1 MKSIAVTKPDM
12 GVLSRQRLPLSPFGA
27 LAQAFG
33 EELLA
38 RAEQGEGRWSYVPL
52 ELLEEGEEPLPSSP
66 PSRVELHVDLQL
78 VLEALRRE
86 EGRTEQH
93 RATERIVERLLRL
106 QQERTPG
113 PAVEKTVSQT
123 VIRPLYG
130 TGIIRQEFHQSLT
143 QNLHVAAADSRG
155 QVPTGALA
163 RQAEAFSR
171 NLQLL
176 REEGRPS
183 RQEIPLP
190 QGQAVVLPVAEQE
203 NSGMTGE
210 RVTSAPAADRRT
222 SFMEEQLLPRE
233 ELTLLEEAGR
243 EAKETQ
249 SQVFQREADRL
260 GRLVERTV
268 EEAVRAGAKEQTL
281 RTEDRPAAMEQRP
294 RGVTADRPK
303 GHGTPEPLFRKDQRA
318 AEALPTG
325 AVPWQEAPTMLPA
338 DRPLS
343 AYRPMELTHRTEE
356 EGEKGRAE
364 QPGASPPDR
373 RSANGVEKKEDAV
386 TSQSI
391 AHTARDIRM
400 SSRLRFGDVE
410 HVEKSIAPLPLSG
423 KEMGQAAL
431 VTGAAGTARTG
442 SRPAG
447 QDQTRPTA
455 DAVLPA
461 YGPVELEHRSEGKTE
476 EGKMDR
482 SGSRQTAGKPHAE
495 RTGQTDR
502 PHRQMEDR
510 TKESTVVVSQTV
522 QRQDNGPQTARDI
535 RASALLMEQ
544 DKEAPAAGHMLPAY
558 GPVELEHRSEGKPEE
573 GKMDRSG
580 SRQIAGKPRSEHTGQ
595 TDSPHR
601 QMEDRT
607 EETSAVVSQIAERR
621 EGPQTA
627 RDIRVSA
634 PPVEPDEKV
643 STVNGMLPAYGPVE
657 LEHRWEQDT
666 KPREGGQ
673 PRTEQAGPADRLHR
687 QAEGWTEKSTAAVS
701 PTVQR
706 QDKGP
711 QTARDIRVSAPPAG
725 ERETLQT
732 ADSMLPAY
740 GPVELEHRSEG
751 ETEQREADRTDSR
764 QTARSPEPGQK
775 VTAAASDLLPESGKQ
790 QTTVPGFAA
799 AGRTGSITARDIRTG
814 GKTPQGAERTKASGW
829 SLPPAGLILNRSGGG
844 EGTTSITDLPLAAE
858 RKTEANQSHAGTP
871 VLPVEPVPLTYGPVQ
886 GGTGGESQAT
896 SRSPDAPEQEESEY
910 VRNLPDWAKNFL
922 KNSWNESGSSGAM
935 GVAREIAVLSQPEEQ
950 VQWTAPNYH
959 PPEAA
964 VVYRE
969 KEKSV
974 QPPSKR
980 EFQISETELQR
991 TADRVYRMIEERI
1004 RRERRRLGL

>member
-52 ELLEEGEEPLPSSP
+52 ELLEEGEEALPPSA
-66 PSRVELHVDLQL
+66 PSRVELHVDFQL

-86 EGRTEQH
+86 ESRTEQH

-268 EEAVRAGAKEQTL
+268 EEAVRAGAAEQT
-281 RTEDRPAAMEQRP
+281 P
-294 RGVTADRPK
+294 RTADRPGIMEQRSHTIMADRPE
-303 GHGTPEPLFRKDQRA
+303 GHGTPERLFREDQRT
-318 AEALPTG
+318 AEDLQTG
-325 AVPWQEAPTMLPA
+325 AIPWREVPTMPPA

-343 AYRPMELTHRTEE
+343 AYKPMELTHRTEE

-410 HVEKSIAPLPLSG
+410 HVEKSTAPSPLSG
-423 KEMGQAAL
+423 KGIGQAAL

-482 SGSRQTAGKPHAE
+482 SGSRQTAGKPHIE
-495 RTGQTDR
+495 QSGQIDR
-502 PHRQMEDR
+502 PRRQTEDR
-510 TKESTVVVSQTV
+510 MEKDTAVISQTAQ
-522 QRQDNGPQTARDI
+522 QRDKGPKTARDI

-558 GPVELEHRSEGKPEE
+558 GLVELEHRSEGEAE
-573 GKMDRSG
+573 QREADRSG
-580 SRQIAGKPRSEHTGQ
+580 SRQTAGKPRAEQVGQ
-595 TDSPHR
+595 TDRSHR
-601 QMEDRT
+601 QTEGRT
-607 EETSAVVSQIAERR
+607 EETFAAVSPIAGRR
-621 EGPQTA
+621 EGVQTA

-643 STVNGMLPAYGPVE
+643 STVNGMFPAYGPVE

-666 KPREGGQ
+666 KPGEGGQ
-673 PRTEQAGPADRLHR
+673 PWTEQAGPADRLHR

-775 VTAAASDLLPESGKQ
+775 VSAAASDILADQGKQ
-790 QTTVPGFAA
+790 QKTVLGFAA
-799 AGRTGSITARDIRTG
+799 AGRMGSITARDIRTG
-814 GKTPQGAERTKASGW
+814 GEIPQGEGRTKDSGW
-829 SLPPAGLILNRSGGG
+829 SLPPAGLTLNRSGDGD
-844 EGTTSITDLPLAAE
+844 GTTSITDLPLAAE

-871 VLPVEPVPLTYGPVQ
+871 VFPVEPVPLTYGPVQ
-886 GGTGGESQAT
+886 GGAGGESQAT

-910 VRNLPDWAKNFL
+910 VRNLPDWARNFL

-935 GVAREIAVLSQPEEQ
+935 GVAREIAVLPQPEEQ

-959 PPEAA
+959 PPEAS

-969 KEKSV
+969 KERSV
-974 QPPSKR
+974 QPPSRR
-980 EFQISETELQR
+980 EPQISETELQR

>member
-86 EGRTEQH
+86 ESRTEQH

-294 RGVTADRPK
+294 RGVTADRPE
-303 GHGTPEPLFRKDQRA
+303 GHGTPERLFREDQRT
-318 AEALPTG
+318 AEDLQTG
-325 AVPWQEAPTMLPA
+325 AIPWREVPTMPPA

-343 AYRPMELTHRTEE
+343 AYKPMELTHRTEE

-410 HVEKSIAPLPLSG
+410 HVEKSTAPSPLSG
-423 KEMGQAAL
+423 KGIGQAAL

-461 YGPVELEHRSEGKTE
+461 YGPVELEHRSEGKPE

-482 SGSRQTAGKPHAE
+482 SGSRQTAGKPHIE
-495 RTGQTDR
+495 QSGQIDR
-502 PHRQMEDR
+502 PRRQTEDR
-510 TKESTVVVSQTV
+510 MEKDTAVISQTA

-535 RASALLMEQ
+535 RVSAPPVGQHETFPTA
-544 DKEAPAAGHMLPAY
+544 DSMLPAY
-558 GPVELEHRSEGKPEE
+558 GPVELEHRSEGEAE
-573 GKMDRSG
+573 QREADRSD
-580 SRQIAGKPRSEHTGQ
+580 SRQTAGKPRAEQVGQ
-595 TDSPHR
+595 TDRSHR
-601 QMEDRT
+601 QTEGRT
-607 EETSAVVSQIAERR
+607 EETFAAVSPIAGRR
-621 EGPQTA
+621 EGVQTD

-666 KPREGGQ
+666 KPGEGGQ

-732 ADSMLPAY
+732 ADSMLPTY
-740 GPVELEHRSEG
+740 GPVELEHRSER
-751 ETEQREADRTDSR
+751 ETEQPETSRSGSR
-764 QTARSPEPGQK
+764 QTAPSPKSGQK

-871 VLPVEPVPLTYGPVQ
+871 VFPVEPVPLTYGPVQ
-886 GGTGGESQAT
+886 GGAGGESQAT

-910 VRNLPDWAKNFL
+910 VRNLPDWARNFL

-935 GVAREIAVLSQPEEQ
+935 GVAREIAVLPQPEEQ

-959 PPEAA
+959 PPEAS

-974 QPPSKR
+974 QPPSRR
-980 EFQISETELQR
+980 EPQISETELQR

>member
-52 ELLEEGEEPLPSSP
+52 ELLEEGEEALPPSP
-66 PSRVELHVDLQL
+66 PSRVELHVDFQL
-78 VLEALRRE
+78 VQEALRRE
-86 EGRTEQH
+86 ESRTEQH

-123 VIRPLYG
+123 VIRPLHG
-130 TGIIRQEFHQSLT
+130 MGIIRQEFHQSLT

-176 REEGRPS
+176 REEGRPA

-190 QGQAVVLPVAEQE
+190 QGQAVVLPSAEPK

-210 RVTSAPAADRRT
+210 RVASAAAADRRP
-222 SFMEEQLLPRE
+222 SFTKEQQLPRE

-268 EEAVRAGAKEQTL
+268 EQAVRAGAKEQTP
-281 RTEDRPAAMEQRP
+281 RTADRAGTMEQRS
-294 RGVTADRPK
+294 RGVTADRPE
-303 GHGTPEPLFRKDQRA
+303 GHGTPEHLFREDQRA
-318 AEALPTG
+318 AEALQTG
-325 AVPWQEAPTMLPA
+325 AVPRQGVRADRSLPA
-338 DRPLS
+338 
-343 AYRPMELTHRTEE
+343 YGPMELTHRTEE
-356 EGEKGRAE
+356 KGEKGRAE
-364 QPGASPPDR
+364 QSEPSRPDR
-373 RSANGVEKKEDAV
+373 QSTNGAEKKENAV
-386 TSQSI
+386 ASQSI
-391 AHTARDIRM
+391 VHTARDIRIGG
-400 SSRLRFGDVE
+400 RLRFGDVE

-423 KEMGQAAL
+423 KEMGQDAL
-431 VTGAAGTARTG
+431 EAGAAGTARTG
-442 SRPAG
+442 SKPAE
-447 QDQTRPTA
+447 QDKMRPTA
-455 DAVLPA
+455 DAVRPT
-461 YGPVELEHRSEGKTE
+461 YGPVELEHRSEGE
-476 EGKMDR
+476 AERREADR
-482 SGSRQTAGKPHAE
+482 SGSRQTAGKPRSE
-495 RTGQTDR
+495 QTGQTDR
-502 PHRQMEDR
+502 PHRQTEGW
-510 TKESTVVVSQTV
+510 TEKSTAVVSQTA
-522 QRQDNGPQTARDI
+522 QRQD
-535 RASALLMEQ
+535 
-544 DKEAPAAGHMLPAY
+544 K
-558 GPVELEHRSEGKPEE
+558 
-573 GKMDRSG
+573 
-580 SRQIAGKPRSEHTGQ
+580 
-595 TDSPHR
+595 
-601 QMEDRT
+601 
-607 EETSAVVSQIAERR
+607 
-621 EGPQTA
+621 GPQTA

-657 LEHRWEQDT
+657 LEYRSEGEAEQRETSHSVSHHQTAGKPGAEQAGQIDGPHRQMKD
-666 KPREGGQ
+666 
-673 PRTEQAGPADRLHR
+673 RTEQ
-687 QAEGWTEKSTAAVS
+687 STAAIFQSLERRDMVRREE
-701 PTVQR
+701 V
-706 QDKGP
+706 
-711 QTARDIRVSAPPAG
+711 QTARDIRVSAPPVGQDKEAPA
-725 ERETLQT
+725 
-732 ADSMLPAY
+732 ADHVLPAY
-740 GPVELEHRSEG
+740 SPVELEHRSEG
-751 ETEQREADRTDSR
+751 ETEQREPDRTDSR
-764 QTARSPEPGQK
+764 QTARSPKPGQK
-775 VTAAASDLLPESGKQ
+775 VSAAASDILADQGKQ
-790 QTTVPGFAA
+790 QKTVPGFAA
-799 AGRTGSITARDIRTG
+799 AGRMESITARDIRTG
-814 GKTPQGAERTKASGW
+814 GKTPQGAERTKTSGW

-844 EGTTSITDLPLAAE
+844 ESTTSVKDLPLIAE
-858 RKTEANQSHAGTP
+858 RKTEANQSHAATS
-871 VLPVEPVPLTYGPVQ
+871 VRPVEPIPLTYGPVQ

-896 SRSPDAPEQEESEY
+896 SQSPDAPEQEESEY
-910 VRNLPDWAKNFL
+910 VRSLPDWARNFL

-959 PPEAA
+959 PPEAS

-974 QPPSKR
+974 QPPSRR
-980 EFQISETELQR
+980 EPQISETELQR

>member
-1 MKSIAVTKPDM
+1 MP
-12 GVLSRQRLPLSPFGA
+12 
-27 LAQAFG
+27 
-33 EELLA
+33 
-38 RAEQGEGRWSYVPL
+38 
-52 ELLEEGEEPLPSSP
+52 
-66 PSRVELHVDLQL
+66 
-78 VLEALRRE
+78 
-86 EGRTEQH
+86 
-93 RATERIVERLLRL
+93 
-106 QQERTPG
+106 
-113 PAVEKTVSQT
+113 
-123 VIRPLYG
+123 
-130 TGIIRQEFHQSLT
+130 
-143 QNLHVAAADSRG
+143 
-155 QVPTGALA
+155 
-163 RQAEAFSR
+163 
-171 NLQLL
+171 
-176 REEGRPS
+176 
-183 RQEIPLP
+183 
-190 QGQAVVLPVAEQE
+190 
-203 NSGMTGE
+203 
-210 RVTSAPAADRRT
+210 
-222 SFMEEQLLPRE
+222 
-233 ELTLLEEAGR
+233 
-243 EAKETQ
+243 
-249 SQVFQREADRL
+249 
-260 GRLVERTV
+260 
-268 EEAVRAGAKEQTL
+268 
-281 RTEDRPAAMEQRP
+281 
-294 RGVTADRPK
+294 
-303 GHGTPEPLFRKDQRA
+303 
-318 AEALPTG
+318 
-325 AVPWQEAPTMLPA
+325 PA

-343 AYRPMELTHRTEE
+343 AYKPMELTHRTEE

-364 QPGASPPDR
+364 QPEPSPPDR

-410 HVEKSIAPLPLSG
+410 HVEKSTAPSPLSG
-423 KEMGQAAL
+423 KGIGQAAL

-657 LEHRWEQDT
+657 LEHR
-666 KPREGGQ
+666 
-673 PRTEQAGPADRLHR
+673 
-687 QAEGWTEKSTAAVS
+687 
-701 PTVQR
+701 
-706 QDKGP
+706 
-711 QTARDIRVSAPPAG
+711 
-725 ERETLQT
+725 
-732 ADSMLPAY
+732 
-740 GPVELEHRSEG
+740 SEG
-751 ETEQREADRTDSR
+751 ETEQREPDRTDSR
-764 QTARSPEPGQK
+764 QTAPSPKSGQK

-871 VLPVEPVPLTYGPVQ
+871 VFPVEPVPLTYGPAQ
-886 GGTGGESQAT
+886 GGAGGESQAT

-910 VRNLPDWAKNFL
+910 VRNLPDWARNFL

-935 GVAREIAVLSQPEEQ
+935 GVAREIAVLPQPEEQ

-959 PPEAA
+959 PPEAS

-974 QPPSKR
+974 QSPGRR
-980 EFQISETELQR
+980 EPQISETELQR

>member
-52 ELLEEGEEPLPSSP
+52 ELLEEGEEALPPSA

-86 EGRTEQH
+86 ESRTEQH

-325 AVPWQEAPTMLPA
+325 AVPWREAPTMLPA

-364 QPGASPPDR
+364 QPEPSPPDR

-410 HVEKSIAPLPLSG
+410 HVEKSTAPSSLSG
-423 KEMGQAAL
+423 KGIGQAAL

-461 YGPVELEHRSEGKTE
+461 YGPVELEHRSEGKPE

-502 PHRQMEDR
+502 PHRQMEDPN
-510 TKESTVVVSQTV
+510 SA
-522 QRQDNGPQTARDI
+522 TA
-535 RASALLMEQ
+535 
-544 DKEAPAAGHMLPAY
+544 G
-558 GPVELEHRSEGKPEE
+558 
-573 GKMDRSG
+573 
-580 SRQIAGKPRSEHTGQ
+580 
-595 TDSPHR
+595 
-601 QMEDRT
+601 
-607 EETSAVVSQIAERR
+607 
-621 EGPQTA
+621 
-627 RDIRVSA
+627 
-634 PPVEPDEKV
+634 
-643 STVNGMLPAYGPVE
+643 
-657 LEHRWEQDT
+657 
-666 KPREGGQ
+666 
-673 PRTEQAGPADRLHR
+673 
-687 QAEGWTEKSTAAVS
+687 
-701 PTVQR
+701 
-706 QDKGP
+706 
-711 QTARDIRVSAPPAG
+711 
-725 ERETLQT
+725 
-732 ADSMLPAY
+732 
-740 GPVELEHRSEG
+740 
-751 ETEQREADRTDSR
+751 
-764 QTARSPEPGQK
+764 
-775 VTAAASDLLPESGKQ
+775 
-790 QTTVPGFAA
+790 
-799 AGRTGSITARDIRTG
+799 
-814 GKTPQGAERTKASGW
+814 
-829 SLPPAGLILNRSGGG
+829 
-844 EGTTSITDLPLAAE
+844 
-858 RKTEANQSHAGTP
+858 
-871 VLPVEPVPLTYGPVQ
+871 
-886 GGTGGESQAT
+886 
-896 SRSPDAPEQEESEY
+896 
-910 VRNLPDWAKNFL
+910 
-922 KNSWNESGSSGAM
+922 
-935 GVAREIAVLSQPEEQ
+935 
-950 VQWTAPNYH
+950 
-959 PPEAA
+959 
-964 VVYRE
+964 
-969 KEKSV
+969 
-974 QPPSKR
+974 
-980 EFQISETELQR
+980 
-991 TADRVYRMIEERI
+991 
-1004 RRERRRLGL
+1004 

>member
-1 MKSIAVTKPDM
+1 
-12 GVLSRQRLPLSPFGA
+12 
-27 LAQAFG
+27 
-33 EELLA
+33 
-38 RAEQGEGRWSYVPL
+38 
-52 ELLEEGEEPLPSSP
+52 
-66 PSRVELHVDLQL
+66 
-78 VLEALRRE
+78 
-86 EGRTEQH
+86 
-93 RATERIVERLLRL
+93 
-106 QQERTPG
+106 
-113 PAVEKTVSQT
+113 
-123 VIRPLYG
+123 
-130 TGIIRQEFHQSLT
+130 
-143 QNLHVAAADSRG
+143 
-155 QVPTGALA
+155 
-163 RQAEAFSR
+163 
-171 NLQLL
+171 
-176 REEGRPS
+176 
-183 RQEIPLP
+183 
-190 QGQAVVLPVAEQE
+190 
-203 NSGMTGE
+203 MTGE

-268 EEAVRAGAKEQTL
+268 EEAVRAGAAEQT
-281 RTEDRPAAMEQRP
+281 P
-294 RGVTADRPK
+294 RTADRPGIMEQRSHTIMADRPE
-303 GHGTPEPLFRKDQRA
+303 GHGTPERLFREDQRT
-318 AEALPTG
+318 AEDLQTG
-325 AVPWQEAPTMLPA
+325 AIPRREVPTMPPA

-364 QPGASPPDR
+364 QPEPSRPER
-373 RSANGVEKKEDAV
+373 QYANGAEKKGNAV
-386 TSQSI
+386 ASQSI

-400 SSRLRFGDVE
+400 GGGLHFGDVE

-461 YGPVELEHRSEGKTE
+461 YGPVELEHRSEGK
-476 EGKMDR
+476 
-482 SGSRQTAGKPHAE
+482 
-495 RTGQTDR
+495 
-502 PHRQMEDR
+502 
-510 TKESTVVVSQTV
+510 
-522 QRQDNGPQTARDI
+522 
-535 RASALLMEQ
+535 
-544 DKEAPAAGHMLPAY
+544 
-558 GPVELEHRSEGKPEE
+558 PEE

-607 EETSAVVSQIAERR
+607 EETSAAVSPIAERR

-666 KPREGGQ
+666 KPGEGGQ

-687 QAEGWTEKSTAAVS
+687 QVEGWTEKSTAAVS

-732 ADSMLPAY
+732 ADSMLPTY
-740 GPVELEHRSEG
+740 GPVELEHRSER
-751 ETEQREADRTDSR
+751 ETEQPETSRSGSR
-764 QTARSPEPGQK
+764 QTAPSPKSGQK

-829 SLPPAGLILNRSGGG
+829 SLPPAGLTLNRSGDGD
-844 EGTTSITDLPLAAE
+844 GTTSMTDLPLTAE
-858 RKTEANQSHAGTP
+858 RETGAAWHHTSAP
-871 VLPVEPVPLTYGPVQ
+871 VSPVEPVPLTYGPAQ
-886 GGTGGESQAT
+886 GGAGGESQAT

-910 VRNLPDWAKNFL
+910 VRNLPDWARNFL

-935 GVAREIAVLSQPEEQ
+935 GVAREIAVLPQPEEQ

-959 PPEAA
+959 PPEAS

-974 QPPSKR
+974 QPPSRR
-980 EFQISETELQR
+980 EPQISETELQR